1 MLAIFEGLKRGYVIY
16 VLNYCSHRK
25 KLNEQIIF
33 VIQTAQVYFSKC
45 LVICLQYIV
54 ANNMTWLVAYFT
66 VDSRKNW
73 MLKYKSYNFNV
84 FILKRLN
91 FSRNMTFPIKITKGG
106 ELNKEDV
113 ISEFKEEVTLDIQL
127 YINICSSLSRRITH
141 DIAFELF

>member
-25 KLNEQIIF
+25 KTKWANYSYNSNSTRIF
-33 VIQTAQVYFSKC
+33 VKVFSYMPSIHC
-45 LVICLQYIV
+45 CEYS
-54 ANNMTWLVAYFT
+54 
-66 VDSRKNW
+66 DSRKNW

-91 FSRNMTFPIKITKGG
+91 FSCNMTFPIKITKGG
-106 ELNKEDV
+106 ELNKESV
-113 ISEFKEEVTLDIQL
+113 ISKSKEEVTLDIQL

>member
-1 MLAIFEGLKRGYVIY
+1 MFLTIVPI
-16 VLNYCSHRK
+16 VK

-45 LVICLQYIV
+45 LVICFQYIV
-54 ANNMTWLVAYFT
+54 ANNLF
-66 VDSRKNW
+66 RLKKNW
-73 MLKYKSYNFNV
+73 VLKYKSYNFNV

-91 FSRNMTFPIKITKGG
+91 FSCNMMFPIKITKGG

-113 ISEFKEEVTLDIQL
+113 ISKSKEEVTLDIQL

>member
-1 MLAIFEGLKRGYVIY
+1 MFLSIVPI
-16 VLNYCSHRK
+16 VK

-33 VIQTAQVYFSKC
+33 VIQTVIEYLSRS

-54 ANNMTWLVAYFT
+54 ANNMTWLS
-66 VDSRKNW
+66 DSRKNW

-91 FSRNMTFPIKITKGG
+91 FSCNMTFPIKITKGG
-106 ELNKEDV
+106 ELNKEGV
-113 ISEFKEEVTLDIQL
+113 ISKFKEEVTLDIQL
-127 YINICSSLSRRITH
+127 YINICSSLSRRIIH